1 MSARTDEKI
10 AVKTVEEE
18 LSTPDVLEEFK
29 TSSPTVHFVDE
40 TSASKAELDY
50 NIPPEE
56 KFSSRIDGYDKINEE
71 KNVLDLV
78 QREAHEPRIPVP
90 GGVIPRDMKEE
101 PIVPP
106 TYQHD
111 IQDMTAS
118 TDCVNLDE
126 KVKKKTLDLKVVK
139 AVDMSTTAMDDCE
152 QTASPSMQEVTS
164 PEEKPEIPGTT
175 CEDNRSCAPHA
186 ITSSPKE
193 EAQQTHKKGEHDDV
207 QVRDKTSS
215 TKTTC
220 NVPDFNNNAEN
231 AMQNTSPP
239 VRNQGTDFHS

>member
-1 MSARTDEKI
+1 MTSNKRSTQNLQETQETKNNQQHKITLFIAPLAARTEEKDKV

-18 LSTPDVLEEFK
+18 LSTPVVIEEFK
-29 TSSPTVHFVDE
+29 PSSLTVHLVDE
-40 TSASKAELDY
+40 TSASKAEPDY

-56 KFSSRIDGYDKINEE
+56 KFSSIIDGYDKINEE
-71 KNVLDLV
+71 KNVLDLA
-78 QREAHEPRIPVP
+78 QREVQEPRIPVS

-101 PIVPP
+101 PIDPP
-106 TYQHD
+106 TSQHD

-118 TDCVNLDE
+118 TNFVNLDE

-139 AVDMSTTAMDDCE
+139 AVDMSTTAMDDYE

-193 EAQQTHKKGEHDDV
+193 EAQQT
-207 QVRDKTSS
+207 QVLHL
-215 TKTTC
+215 C
-220 NVPDFNNNAEN
+220 Y
-231 AMQNTSPP
+231 
-239 VRNQGTDFHS
+239 H